1 MRLVTRS
8 AWKARPPKGVQ
19 RLRPTRGAAIHY
31 SAANADEQAN
41 HRNCASRVRAIQNH
55 HMDTNG
61 WLDIAYSFLVCK
73 HGFVFV
79 GRGAHARTA
88 ANGTNAGNT
97 GYLAICF
104 LGDDTKGRD
113 DVTDSGREALVD
125 ARRHLLE
132 IHPHADETVGHRDI
146 TATECPGD
154 QLYAYIHSAA
164 FERAVQGKG
173 WEPGDP
179 IWQNLPG
186 PSPKPRWFWN
196 ALNEME
202 RRRKVQR
209 RRRAARGRRP

>member
-1 MRLVTRS
+1 MRLVTR
-8 AWKARPPKGVQ
+8 AGWRARPPKGVN
-19 RLRPTRGAAIHY
+19 RLRPTKGVAIHY
-31 SAANADEQAN
+31 SATNADEQEN
-41 HRNCASRVRAIQNH
+41 HRNCAARVRAIQNH

-73 HGFVFV
+73 HGSVFE

-88 ANGTNAGNT
+88 ANGTNAGNS
-97 GYLAICF
+97 GYLAVCF

-113 DVTDSGREALVD
+113 DVTDPGREALVS

-132 IHPHADETVGHRDI
+132 IHAHARETVGHRDL

-154 QLYAYIHSAA
+154 QLYAYIRSRA
-164 FERAVQGKG
+164 FERALAGRH

-186 PSPKPRWFWN
+186 PSPKPKWFWD
-196 ALNEME
+196 ALEEMA
-202 RRRKVQR
+202 R
-209 RRRAARGRRP
+209 RRRITRRQKG